1 MSRIHGWLSCWLQLW
16 LQIVLALQKHIKW
29 IESFKIWGP
38 IFVACVAAVSAKALQ
53 IVLHLKSRN
62 NVGPWFYDYL
72 ADPNLL
78 NLSGQCTSCHIF
90 DSYEVAQVTLCLM
103 KKISFG
109 HGQTWFNQVNYTFL
123 LFLPKVYELF
133 SNVVFTD
140 CYHLSHEMLSS
151 VFTFFRLEFL
161 CCLNSCY
168 NGW

>member
-1 MSRIHGWLSCWLQLW
+1 M
-16 LQIVLALQKHIKW
+16 
-29 IESFKIWGP
+29 
-38 IFVACVAAVSAKALQ
+38 ACVAAVSAKALQ

-62 NVGPWFYDYL
+62 NVENVGPWFYDYL

-90 DSYEVAQVTLCLM
+90 DSYEVAQVTLCPM

-109 HGQTWFNQVNYTFL
+109 HGQTCFNQVNYTFL
-123 LFLPKVYELF
+123 LFLPKVDELF
-133 SNVVFTD
+133 SSVVLTD

-151 VFTFFRLEFL
+151 VFTLFRLEFL

-168 NGW
+168 NG